1 METDEYK
8 AMYQLAI
15 NDYIVVPVNGKVKEK
30 GFFITETKLGKG
42 LTPKVIPKAI
52 QAYFLEGKPIKEFI
66 ENHTE
71 IKDFLMSEKTG
82 KQWTVEYNNVI
93 QQRTN
98 RFYAS
103 TDGAYLWKWKLD
115 SALPS
120 ETKNYFCGYS
130 EYYTEEEMKERMKLY
145 EQHGGTRQYQNMLA
159 SSGVTILNQLDEKPI
174 SERKINY
181 RYYLREA
188 LKIVDTLEPKQL
200 SLFADF

>member
-82 KQWTVEYNNVI
+82 KQWTVEYNNII

-103 TDGAYLWKWKLD
+103 TDGAYLWKWKD
-115 SALPS
+115 SPEGKS
-120 ETKNYFCGYS
+120 
-130 EYYTEEEMKERMKLY
+130 
-145 EQHGGTRQYQNMLA
+145 YQNMLA
-159 SSGVTILNQLDEKPI
+159 SSGVTILNTLDEKPI

-188 LKIVDTLEPKQL
+188 LKVVDTLEPKQL
-200 SLFADF
+200 SLFTDF

>member
-1 METDEYK
+1 MYLICKKNKLDEYHKVVKEFEDFSLLTMETEEYK

-15 NDYIVVPVNGKVKEK
+15 NDYIVVTANGKVKEK
-30 GFFITETKLGKG
+30 GFFITDVKLGKG

-82 KQWTVEYNNVI
+82 KQWTVEYNNVT

-115 SALPS
+115 DNGIKS
-120 ETKNYFCGYS
+120 
-130 EYYTEEEMKERMKLY
+130 
-145 EQHGGTRQYQNMLA
+145 YQNMLA
-159 SSGVTILNQLDEKPI
+159 SSGVTILNTLDEKPI

-188 LKIVDTLEPKQL
+188 LKVIDTLKPKQL